1 MKYSIVQSDKGTS
14 ARLGILK
21 TNHSEIQTPVFM
33 PIGTQGAVKTIDPE
47 VLTHLDAQIILGNTY
62 HLYIRPG
69 HELIKKAGSLHSFM
83 NWNKS
88 LLTDSGGFQ
97 VFSLARLNKISDE
110 GVEFQSH
117 LDGSRHLFT
126 PEVSM
131 NIQRHLGS
139 DIIMAFDECPP
150 GQAEKSIVEKAV
162 ERTTLWMG
170 KCHKYLKNNG
180 PLFDW
185 QQILFPIVQGSIYES
200 LRKRSAEAL
209 IPFAKCGMAIG
220 GLAVGEEKN
229 AMFETVAQ
237 MDGVLPKDQPRYL
250 MGVGRPTDLVKS
262 VQLGVD
268 MFDCVLPTRNA
279 RNGQLFTSQGIIN
292 IENNRHK
299 ESFETIDPECT
310 CYTCQNFTRA
320 YLRHLFNIKEVLG
333 LRLASI
339 HNLTYYM
346 TLMEKMR
353 STITCGDFKSWS
365 NGFLSQMSDH
375 KGM

>member
-1 MKYSIVQSDKGTS
+1 
-14 ARLGILK
+14 
-21 TNHSEIQTPVFM
+21 M

-47 VLTHLDAQIILGNTY
+47 VLAKLDTQIILGNTY

-69 HELIKKAGSLHSFM
+69 HELIHKAGSLHSFM
-83 NWNKS
+83 NWEKS
-88 LLTDSGGFQ
+88 ILTDSGGFQ

-110 GVEFQSH
+110 GVAFQSH
-117 LDGSRHLFT
+117 LDGSRHFFT

-131 NIQRHLGS
+131 DIQRHLGS

-150 GQAEKSIVEKAV
+150 GQAEESIVEKAV

-170 KCHKYLKNNG
+170 KCHEYLDNNG

-185 QQILFPIVQGSIYES
+185 KQILFPIVQGSIYES

-299 ESFETIDPECT
+299 ESFETIDPECN
-310 CYTCQNFTRA
+310 CYTCQNFTCA

-353 STITCGDFKSWS
+353 SAIACGDFKSWS